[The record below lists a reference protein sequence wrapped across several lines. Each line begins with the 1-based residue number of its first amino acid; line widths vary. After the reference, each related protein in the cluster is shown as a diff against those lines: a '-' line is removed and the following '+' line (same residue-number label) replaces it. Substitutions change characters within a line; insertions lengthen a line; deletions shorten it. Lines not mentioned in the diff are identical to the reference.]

1 MCLSWFWLKVWDQ
14 LLWISI
20 WWSQLRSMSHA
31 EDMRVRLASRCNLWL
46 NVYCLGTILKRL
58 LLLPHVMLERCT
70 SGRFRLKAWGCE
82 WGESITDAK
91 GSENHSDLNSIS
103 WYQASNFC
111 AYIVPI
117 NMYWEILSWS
127 VFRAKVA
134 WSDWVGDPGN
144 KPKVLEW
151 PKFRS
156 WGVKV
161 ARARTRKPAFYISK

>member
-1 MCLSWFWLKVWDQ
+1 MLKTWECVSPVDVTFGLMSTALGQYWSACYYCRTWCSRGA
-14 LLWISI
+14 LL
-20 WWSQLRSMSHA
+20 
-31 EDMRVRLASRCNLWL
+31 EDSASRLEDANGVNL
-46 NVYCLGTILKRL
+46 
-58 LLLPHVMLERCT
+58 
-70 SGRFRLKAWGCE
+70 A
-82 WGESITDAK
+82 ITDAK
-91 GSENHSDLNSIS
+91 GSENHSVLNSIS